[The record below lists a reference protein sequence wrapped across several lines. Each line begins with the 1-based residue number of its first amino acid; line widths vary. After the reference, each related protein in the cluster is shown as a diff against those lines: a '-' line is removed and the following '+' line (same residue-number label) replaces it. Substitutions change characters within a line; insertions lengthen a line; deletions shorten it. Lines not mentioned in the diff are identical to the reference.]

1 MFLGYLRFYA
11 TVLLINIHIW
21 LFSESG
27 SNFEQNGLF
36 IFLKIR
42 LSVFS
47 KISVVKKSKK
57 NFFLISVESIPF
69 DAEADE
75 SEIYMVPFGSF
86 WFFAFILIL
95 TVIFEKKDEIP

>member
-1 MFLGYLRFYA
+1 M
-11 TVLLINIHIW
+11 
-21 LFSESG
+21 
-27 SNFEQNGLF
+27 
-36 IFLKIR
+36 
-42 LSVFS
+42 
-47 KISVVKKSKK
+47 
-57 NFFLISVESIPF
+57 ESIPF